1 MTQPAGQQASAAIF
15 AAEGPARGRL
25 VRAAVAAG
33 IALVAA
39 WAIALALGVLGGF
52 DALPGLPSSHPH
64 SSSEASSPTRRA
76 ATPAAAVVHHQQ
88 APVEQTSRP
97 APASGGSNGPSTR
110 TSPPKPAASA
120 PTITQAP
127 SATGQTTAS
136 IHGQGSAPVT
146 TGKPAGSPGNGAG
159 GSGAPG
165 QLR

>member
-1 MTQPAGQQASAAIF
+1 MTEPAGQQASAAIF
-15 AAEGPARGRL
+15 AADGPARGRL

-52 DALPGLPSSHPH
+52 DALPGLPSAHPH

-76 ATPAAAVVHHQQ
+76 AAPTPAVVHQQ
-88 APVEQTSRP
+88 APAEQASPP
-97 APASGGSNGPSTR
+97 APAGGGSNGPSTR
-110 TSPPKPAASA
+110 TSQPKPAASA

-136 IHGQGSAPVT
+136 THGQGSAPVT